1 MLIWKQ
7 YVLFI
12 MWQFFEAVYVRLRYS
27 MFYLLKQNPQ
37 SRTRSHLPK
46 TRFSVMLG
54 SRYRFRI
61 INAVSVDCPLQ
72 LQIESHNMTII
83 ASDGAPVKSRATS
96 HLLLFPGIICF
107 IVITISI
114 IRCTNIAQPKAAT
127 KSWQFSNYIH
137 VRNNWI
143 IYLGLILTKTGL
155 HSWCSWRNNSF

>member
-1 MLIWKQ
+1 MS
-7 YVLFI
+7 
-12 MWQFFEAVYVRLRYS
+12 LRYS

-127 KSWQFSNYIH
+127 KS
-137 VRNNWI
+137 
-143 IYLGLILTKTGL
+143 
-155 HSWCSWRNNSF
+155 